1 MFWIVLSFLITSPSR
16 RPSSPE
22 HIKVV
27 LTKEDGP
34 LGLNVELVESGSPG
48 LYIVS
53 IEPDS
58 AAEREGSL
66 RLGDQVV
73 EVNGVHL
80 TNIPLVR
87 LVSKVKWFNFST
99 LSLTIKWV
107 PFFISMLRQ
116 ECMVGLYF
124 IEVDNVFVKGHII
137 CFVEMIIYVPTV

>member
-1 MFWIVLSFLITSPSR
+1 M
-16 RPSSPE
+16 
-22 HIKVV
+22 
-27 LTKEDGP
+27 
-34 LGLNVELVESGSPG
+34 ESGSPG